1 MWEVQRSALQKMSE
15 LAAHWKVFAG
25 RRGDERVKLPEM
37 PSLPNV
43 GGKIDRVQVHQLQ
56 MRHLVLLLLRVS
68 FRQRPLPQEEHLG
81 EGDADQTTDE
91 EYQNSEASFLEG
103 MDAVV
108 PETRTRLLLA
118 GLDSCNGADS
128 CGISDF
134 YGGSGC
140 PVHTLGDLL
149 PTVQDIVQPEKVD

>member
-56 MRHLVLLLLRVS
+56 MRHLVLLLLRVF
-68 FRQRPLPQEEHLG
+68 FRQRPLPQEGHQG
-81 EGDADQTTDE
+81 KGDADQTTDE
-91 EYQNSEASFLEG
+91 EYQNSEASEG

-108 PETRTRLLLA
+108 PEIRTRLLA
-118 GLDSCNGADS
+118 SLDSCNGAYS

-134 YGGSGC
+134 YGCSGC
-140 PVHTLGDLL
+140 PVHALGDLL